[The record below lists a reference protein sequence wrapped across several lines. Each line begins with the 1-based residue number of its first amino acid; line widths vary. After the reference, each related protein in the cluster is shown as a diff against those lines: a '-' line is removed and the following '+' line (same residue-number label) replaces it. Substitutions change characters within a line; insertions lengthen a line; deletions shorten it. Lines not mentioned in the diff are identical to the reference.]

1 MHCVKK
7 AHSDIVIQLFGQ
19 LYSYGLNASLSTW
32 DSKAAGN
39 CCIHKS
45 RADSFDDL
53 RLDDLIFFNRPHEM

>member
-32 DSKAAGN
+32 DSKAVF
-39 CCIHKS
+39 ISHE
-45 RADSFDDL
+45 RI
-53 RLDDLIFFNRPHEM
+53 RLMTCAWMI